1 MLVTKYVAN
10 TIFAQKN
17 SDIFNIPVKLSHHNK
32 FIGEALKMSATTSNN
47 GVVLLEIQK
56 DGTLKTLT

>member
-1 MLVTKYVAN
+1 MTKYVAN

-47 GVVLLEIQK
+47 GVFFWKYKGVVLLRH
-56 DGTLKTLT
+56 